1 MEERTVVV
9 PYGDFVDGIQA
20 MADLDS
26 IRALITTEEAYAS
39 NSILAILGLVVSTEE
54 EDAGTDRK

>member
-26 IRALITTEEAYAS
+26 IRTLITTKEAYAS

-54 EDAGTDRK
+54 EDA

>member
-26 IRALITTEEAYAS
+26 IRVLITTKEAYAS
-39 NSILAILGLVVSTEE
+39 NSILAILGLVVSTGE
-54 EDAGTDRK
+54 EDAGTDRE

>member
-26 IRALITTEEAYAS
+26 IRALITTEAAYAS
-39 NSILAILGLVVSTEE
+39 DSILAILGLIASTEE
-54 EDAGTDRK
+54 EDA

>member
-9 PYGDFVDGIQA
+9 PYDAFVDGVQA

-26 IRALITTEEAYAS
+26 IRALITTKAAYAS
-39 NSILAILGLVVSTEE
+39 DSILAILGLIVSAEE
-54 EDAGTDRK
+54 EDA

>member
-26 IRALITTEEAYAS
+26 IRALITIEEAYAS
-39 NSILAILGLVVSTEE
+39 NSILAILGLIVSTEE

>member
-1 MEERTVVV
+1 MEERTLVV

-26 IRALITTEEAYAS
+26 IRALITTEAAYAS
-39 NSILAILGLVVSTEE
+39 DSILAILGLIVSTEE
-54 EDAGTDRK
+54 EDAGADRE

>member
-26 IRALITTEEAYAS
+26 IRVMLEKGGAYAS
-39 NSILAILGLVVSTEE
+39 SDILAVLGMPIK
-54 EDAGTDRK
+54 EDKDA

>member
-20 MADLDS
+20 MTDLDS
-26 IRALITTEEAYAS
+26 IRALIAAKEAYAS
-39 NSILAILGLVVSTEE
+39 NSIWAILGLTVPTEE
-54 EDAGTDRK
+54 EDA